1 MFYMHKE
8 TGSIDSRDGWIASY
22 SADELD
28 ARNLTAEQAFN
39 ADEGETLFQ
48 ITPEY
53 CTQNGGDCRTC
64 SLVNYGR
71 DCHNEPL
78 HAGFNA

>member
-48 ITPEY
+48 ITPE
-53 CTQNGGDCRTC
+53 
-64 SLVNYGR
+64 
-71 DCHNEPL
+71 
-78 HAGFNA
+78 